1 MMSENR
7 LLRRPKQ
14 GPNRDM
20 LHVLRIGGVLGI
32 VLMLTLPWIFPVIIG
47 G

>member
-1 MMSENR
+1 MNDNR

-20 LHVLRIGGVLGI
+20 LHVLRIGLVLGL
-32 VLMLTLPWIFPVIIG
+32 VLMLTLPWVFAVITG